1 MMIERSHVHAPRA
14 RASCTGY
21 SFAQRNCVRHTGQI
35 AMCATGIVPMLLV
48 FTGLWVWLRKR
59 RGERIARERQ
69 SLRERAAMR
78 A

>member
-1 MMIERSHVHAPRA
+1 MP
-14 RASCTGY
+14 
-21 SFAQRNCVRHTGQI
+21 GQI
-35 AMCATGIVPMLLV
+35 AMSLTGIVPMLLV

-69 SLRERAAMR
+69 TMRDRAAIR